1 MEIMVNS
8 ILVVANDGR
17 EELID
22 VNPDKDL
29 AHIIKSYRKPEN
41 RMVCII
47 EDGTRILRWDRS
59 YASRAKNHWRKVD
72 PDSQLKIST
81 MLVRIRLR
89 IFEFT

>member
-47 EDGTRILRWDRS
+47 EDGTRILRW
-59 YASRAKNHWRKVD
+59 AAAMLPV
-72 PDSQLKIST
+72 PKIT
-81 MLVRIRLR
+81 GVR
-89 IFEFT
+89 

>member
-47 EDGTRILRWDRS
+47 ADGTRILRWDRS

-72 PDSQLKIST
+72 PDS
-81 MLVRIRLR
+81 
-89 IFEFT
+89 FEILGSVENIHYVGQD